1 MKNMSRFLLILL
13 ANLLFPQFIDAQ
25 QPTTSAR
32 MIRIA
37 ELEIIPQ
44 YLTEYKAIL
53 QEEAA
58 AAIAKEPGVIA
69 IFPMAEAEHPTKIR
83 ILEIYADKAAYEAH
97 LKTPHFLHYKTTT
110 TKMVASLKLVEMDCL
125 DPTTMAQLF
134 KKIPSGK

>member
-1 MKNMSRFLLILL
+1 MKNISRFLLILL
-13 ANLLFPQFIDAQ
+13 INLFIPQFIHAQ
-25 QPTTSAR
+25 QPTTSPR

-44 YLTEYKAIL
+44 YLTEYKTIL

-97 LKTPHFLHYKTTT
+97 LRTPHFLHYKTTT

-125 DPTTMAQLF
+125 DFATMAQLF
-134 KKIPSGK
+134 KKMPSGQ

>member
-13 ANLLFPQFIDAQ
+13 TNLLILQVINAQ
-25 QPTTSAR
+25 QPAASTR

-44 YLTEYKAIL
+44 YLTEYKKIL

-58 AAIAKEPGVIA
+58 AAIAKEPGVVA

-125 DPTTMAQLF
+125 DSATMAQLF
-134 KKIPSGK
+134 KKMPSGQ